1 MPSIRSIG
9 ACIIIL
15 ELWDLKHFV
24 IQCLWLHGCRA
35 RWQRLNE
42 VFFAHLLDNTGT
54 RNLRS
59 CRLSVLCQHLK
70 RTTYSTSAGRNDMLF
85 AWREVAKLLLVSSWC
100 LLPTRPQHTS
110 TSRGGN
116 APANCFAMML
126 QTDKLIRSP
135 PKLKRTWLGGLS
147 LDVKWTEYLSQN
159 CHIGVAK
166 LLKKNACLSD
176 DILWLRQ
183 RFPVTNSTT

>member
-1 MPSIRSIG
+1 MHDYHGMMGSEVLSS
-9 ACIIIL
+9 
-15 ELWDLKHFV
+15 
-24 IQCLWLHGCRA
+24 CLWLHGCHA
-35 RWQRLNE
+35 WSQRRMLRS
-42 VFFAHLLDNTGT
+42 FDNTGT
-54 RNLRS
+54 KNLQAIAPKPV
-59 CRLSVLCQHLK
+59 LSSISALPA
-70 RTTYSTSAGRNDMLF
+70 RETYDVRHRRRRNDTFLR
-85 AWREVAKLLLVSSWC
+85 WHEVAKLLLVSSWC